1 MPMKKLTAFLESRL
15 KRSRNLDCDAHRG
28 DGKRFIIQ
36 ADDKLKAFLELE
48 SAVRSGN

>member
-15 KRSRNLDCDAHRG
+15 KRSRNLDCDARG